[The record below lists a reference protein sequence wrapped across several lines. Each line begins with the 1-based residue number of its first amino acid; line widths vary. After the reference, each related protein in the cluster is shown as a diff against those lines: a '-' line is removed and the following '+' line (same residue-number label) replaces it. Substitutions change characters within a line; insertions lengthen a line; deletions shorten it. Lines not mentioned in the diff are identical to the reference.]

1 MKKGLFALALGTF
14 TLGIA
19 EFIIEGII
27 TDIAHNMHVSIPE
40 AGHLI
45 SVYAL
50 GVCAGAFSLI
60 LMHKYRPKHILMFLA
75 SLITF
80 GALALHCGHPSW
92 AMAASSAG
100 LATSRRC
107 CRRRADSALPASRS

>member
-27 TDIAHNMHVSIPE
+27 TDIANNMNVSIPE

-45 SVYAL
+45 SI
-50 GVCAGAFSLI
+50 S
-60 LMHKYRPKHILMFLA
+60 MHSA
-75 SLITF
+75 SAPEL
-80 GALALHCGHPSW
+80 
-92 AMAASSAG
+92 
-100 LATSRRC
+100 SR
-107 CRRRADSALPASRS
+107 

>member
-19 EFIIEGII
+19 EFIIEGIL
-27 TDIAHNMHVSIPE
+27 TDVAHNMNVSIPQ

-45 SVYAL
+45 SIYAL

-60 LMHKYRPKHILMFLA
+60 LMHKYRPKNILLFLT
-75 SLITF
+75 SLVIL
-80 GALALHCGHPSW
+80 GAIIATIAPSYGFCFVPGSSRDFLMVPISVRLPSW
-92 AMAASSAG
+92 
-100 LATSRRC
+100 R
-107 CRRRADSALPASRS
+107 

>member
-27 TDIAHNMHVSIPE
+27 TDIANNMNVSIPE

-45 SVYAL
+45 SL
-50 GVCAGAFSLI
+50 CTRRLRRS
-60 LMHKYRPKHILMFLA
+60 FLA
-75 SLITF
+75 
-80 GALALHCGHPSW
+80 
-92 AMAASSAG
+92 
-100 LATSRRC
+100 
-107 CRRRADSALPASRS
+107 DSHA